1 MNCKKIT
8 ASVLLA
14 AFAAF
19 APAAAFTESVEGAGT
34 AQITEREAACYQYE
48 NGGLRLLI
56 PKAYDNLL
64 VTEIVKDRKDGVLY
78 RVSEKASV
86 EAAKKLQYDSRGAGW
101 LFSIGQIDEGRRREL
116 LCGDMSGAEIFARDA
131 NGQCYV
137 YYHPTDVRYMRENNE
152 AMKRDQDQWTMLNE
166 WAHKDVRKNFLK
178 DNSLET
184 MVYDNS
190 EISMAIAR
198 AAYKPD
204 VRYTVSTTQYGP
216 IEPKNFDAAPFAEL
230 LLQNAV
236 YERTD
241 AETPDGEYVVLAFP
255 DEGLRYDFFKL
266 QGHEN
271 YVREVRPDGTET
283 LYKAIFF
290 YGSARAS
297 AVMQDW
303 YDALV
308 AQQNK

>member
-1 MNCKKIT
+1 MNGKKI
-8 ASVLLA
+8 AVFAMLA
-14 AFAAF
+14 ALAAF
-19 APAAAFTESVEGAGT
+19 APAVSMAGNAGDAGAPCVCEKAARRVY
-34 AQITEREAACYQYE
+34 ER
-48 NGGLRLLI
+48 GGLRLSI
-56 PKAYDNLL
+56 PKAYDKLL
-64 VTEIVKDRKDGVLY
+64 VTDILGEQGGTLFS
-78 RVSEKASV
+78 VSEKASI
-86 EAAKKLQYDSRGAGW
+86 EAAKKLSYGSRGAGW
-101 LFSIGQIDEGRRREL
+101 IFSIGRVDEGRRREL

-166 WAHKDVRKNFLK
+166 WAWGSVREDFLK
-178 DNSLET
+178 ENGLET

-190 EISMAIAR
+190 EVAIAIAR

-204 VRYTVSTTQYGP
+204 FRYTVSTTQYGP

-241 AETPDGEYVVLAFP
+241 AEAPDGEYVVLAFP
-255 DEGLRYDFFKL
+255 DNGFRYDFFKL
-266 QGHEN
+266 KDHEN

-308 AQQNK
+308 AQKNQ

>member
-19 APAAAFTESVEGAGT
+19 SPSVSLAGSGQGADT
-34 AQITEREAACYQYE
+34 AQISEREATCFQYE
-48 NGGLRLLI
+48 NGGFRLLI
-56 PKAYDNLL
+56 PKAYDDLL

-78 RVSEKASV
+78 RVSEKASID
-86 EAAKKLQYDSRGAGW
+86 AAKHLSYGTRGAGW
-101 LFSIGQIDEGRRREL
+101 IFSIGRVDEGRRREL
-116 LCGDMSGAEIFARDA
+116 LCGDMSGAELFARDA

-152 AMKRDQDQWTMLNE
+152 AMKRDQAQWTMLNE
-166 WAHKDVRKNFLK
+166 WAWSSVRTDFIR

-184 MVYDNS
+184 AAYDNS
-190 EISMAIAR
+190 EVSIAIAR
-198 AAYKPD
+198 AAYKPG
-204 VRYTVSTTQYGP
+204 VRYTVSTTEHGP
-216 IEPKNFDAAPFAEL
+216 IELENFDAAPYAEL

-241 AETPDGEYVVLAFP
+241 AEVPDGEYVVLAFP

-266 QGHEN
+266 KDHEN

-297 AVMQDW
+297 NVMQDW
-303 YDALV
+303 YDAMM
-308 AQQNK
+308 APKG

>member
-19 APAAAFTESVEGAGT
+19 SPAAAFTGSGQAADTV
-34 AQITEREAACYQYE
+34 QISEREATCFQYE
-48 NGGLRLLI
+48 NGGFRLLI
-56 PKAYDNLL
+56 PKAYDDLL
-64 VTEIVKDRKDGVLY
+64 ATEIVKDRKDGVLY
-78 RVSEKASV
+78 RVSEKASID
-86 EAAKKLQYDSRGAGW
+86 AAKRLSYGMRGAGW
-101 LFSIGQIDEGRRREL
+101 IFSIGRVDEGRRREL
-116 LCGDMSGAEIFARDA
+116 LCGDMSGAELFARDA

-152 AMKRDQDQWTMLNE
+152 AMKRDQAQWTMLNE
-166 WAHKDVRKNFLK
+166 WAWSSVRTDFIR

-184 MVYDNS
+184 AAYDNS
-190 EISMAIAR
+190 EVGIAIAR
-198 AAYKPD
+198 AAYKPG
-204 VRYTVSTTQYGP
+204 VRYTVSTTEHGP
-216 IEPKNFDAAPFAEL
+216 IELENFDAAPYAEL

-266 QGHEN
+266 KDHEN

-303 YDALV
+303 YDAMM
-308 AQQNK
+308 APKNQ

>member
-1 MNCKKIT
+1 MDYKKT
-8 ASVLLA
+8 AVSAILA

-19 APAAAFTESVEGAGT
+19 SPMGSGQDVCVASAFTQAEQYS
-34 AQITEREAACYQYE
+34 YE
-48 NGGLRLLI
+48 NGGMLLLI
-56 PKAYDNLL
+56 PKAYDELL
-64 VTEIVKDRKDGVLY
+64 ATEVVKDQIGGVLF
-78 RVSEKASV
+78 RVSEKASIA
-86 EAAKKLQYDSRGAGW
+86 AAKHLPYDARGAGW

-152 AMKRDQDQWTMLNE
+152 AMKRDQAQWTMLNE
-166 WAHKDVRKNFLK
+166 WAWTSVRTDFIQANH
-178 DNSLET
+178 LET
-184 MVYDNS
+184 AAYDNS
-190 EISMAIAR
+190 EVGMAIAR
-198 AAYKPD
+198 AAYKPG
-204 VRYTVSTTQYGP
+204 VRYTVSTTEYGP
-216 IEPKNFDAAPFAEL
+216 IEPKGFDAVPFAEL

-266 QGHEN
+266 QDHEN
-271 YVREVRPDGTET
+271 YVREVRQDGTET

-303 YDALV
+303 YDALA
-308 AQQNK
+308 AQGTK

>member
-19 APAAAFTESVEGAGT
+19 SPSVSLAGSGQGAGT
-34 AQITEREAACYQYE
+34 AQISEREAACYQYE

-56 PKAYDNLL
+56 PKAYDDLL

-78 RVSEKASV
+78 RVSEKASID
-86 EAAKKLQYDSRGAGW
+86 AARHLSYGTRGAGW
-101 LFSIGQIDEGRRREL
+101 IFSIGRVDEGRRREL
-116 LCGDMSGAEIFARDA
+116 LCGDMSGAELFARDA

-152 AMKRDQDQWTMLNE
+152 AMKRDQAQWTMLNE
-166 WAHKDVRKNFLK
+166 WAWSSVRTDFIR

-184 MVYDNS
+184 AAYDNS
-190 EISMAIAR
+190 EVSIAIAR
-198 AAYKPD
+198 AAYKPG
-204 VRYTVSTTQYGP
+204 VRYTVSTTEHGP
-216 IEPKNFDAAPFAEL
+216 VELKNFDAAPYAEL

-241 AETPDGEYVVLAFP
+241 AEAPDGEYVVLAFP

-266 QGHEN
+266 KDHEN
-271 YVREVRPDGTET
+271 YVRGVRPDGTET

-303 YDALV
+303 YDAMM
-308 AQQNK
+308 APKNQ

>member
-1 MNCKKIT
+1 MNGKKIT

-19 APAAAFTESVEGAGT
+19 SPAGSFAGSSGVANAAQLS
-34 AQITEREAACYQYE
+34 EREATCFQYE
-48 NGGLRLLI
+48 NGGFRLLI
-56 PKAYDNLL
+56 PKAYDDLL
-64 VTEIVKDRKDGVLY
+64 ATEIVKDRKNGLLY

-86 EAAKKLQYDSRGAGW
+86 EAAKKLSYDSRGAGW
-101 LFSIGQIDEGRRREL
+101 LFSIGKIDEGRRREL

-166 WAHKDVRKNFLK
+166 WAWSSVRTDFIR

-184 MVYDNS
+184 AAYDNS
-190 EISMAIAR
+190 EVGIAIAR
-198 AAYKPD
+198 AAYKPN

-216 IEPKNFDAAPFAEL
+216 IEPKNFDAAPYAEL

-241 AETPDGEYVVLAFP
+241 AEVPDGEYVVLAFP
-255 DEGLRYDFFKL
+255 DEGRRYDFFKL
-266 QGHEN
+266 QDHEN

-290 YGSARAS
+290 YGSTRAS
-297 AVMQDW
+297 VAMQEW

-308 AQQNK
+308 AQQRK

>member
-19 APAAAFTESVEGAGT
+19 SPSVSLAGSGQGADT
-34 AQITEREAACYQYE
+34 AQISEREATCFQYE
-48 NGGLRLLI
+48 NGGFRLLI
-56 PKAYDNLL
+56 PKAYDDLL

-78 RVSEKASV
+78 RVSEKASID
-86 EAAKKLQYDSRGAGW
+86 AAKHLSYGTRGAGW
-101 LFSIGQIDEGRRREL
+101 IFSIGRVDEGRRREL
-116 LCGDMSGAEIFARDA
+116 LCGDMSGAELFARDA

-152 AMKRDQDQWTMLNE
+152 AMKRDQAQWTMLNE
-166 WAHKDVRKNFLK
+166 WAWSSVRTDFIRE
-178 DNSLET
+178 NSLET
-184 MVYDNS
+184 AAYDNS
-190 EISMAIAR
+190 EVSIAIAR
-198 AAYKPD
+198 AAYKPG
-204 VRYTVSTTQYGP
+204 VRYTVSTTEHGP
-216 IEPKNFDAAPFAEL
+216 IELENFDAAPYAEL

-241 AETPDGEYVVLAFP
+241 AEVPDGEYVVLAFP

-266 QGHEN
+266 QDHEN

-303 YDALV
+303 YDAMM
-308 AQQNK
+308 APKNQ

>member
-19 APAAAFTESVEGAGT
+19 SPSVSLAGSGQGTDT
-34 AQITEREAACYQYE
+34 AQISEREATCFQYE
-48 NGGLRLLI
+48 NGGFRLLI
-56 PKAYDNLL
+56 PKAYDDLL
-64 VTEIVKDRKDGVLY
+64 ATEIVKDRKDGVLY
-78 RVSEKASV
+78 RVSEKASID
-86 EAAKKLQYDSRGAGW
+86 AAKHLSYGTRGAGW
-101 LFSIGQIDEGRRREL
+101 IFSIGRVDEGRRREL
-116 LCGDMSGAEIFARDA
+116 LRGDMSGAEIFARDA

-152 AMKRDQDQWTMLNE
+152 AMKRDQAQWTMLNE
-166 WAHKDVRKNFLK
+166 WAWSSVRTDFIREN
-178 DNSLET
+178 DLET
-184 MVYDNS
+184 AAYDNS
-190 EISMAIAR
+190 EVAIAIAR
-198 AAYKPD
+198 AAYKPEF
-204 VRYTVSTTQYGP
+204 RYTVSTTQYGP
-216 IEPKNFDAAPFAEL
+216 IEPKNFDAAPYAEL

-241 AETPDGEYVVLAFP
+241 AEAPDGEYVVLAFP

-266 QGHEN
+266 KDHEN

-303 YDALV
+303 YDAMM
-308 AQQNK
+308 APKG

>member
-1 MNCKKIT
+1 
-8 ASVLLA
+8 
-14 AFAAF
+14 
-19 APAAAFTESVEGAGT
+19 
-34 AQITEREAACYQYE
+34 
-48 NGGLRLLI
+48 
-56 PKAYDNLL
+56 
-64 VTEIVKDRKDGVLY
+64 
-78 RVSEKASV
+78 
-86 EAAKKLQYDSRGAGW
+86 
-101 LFSIGQIDEGRRREL
+101 
-116 LCGDMSGAEIFARDA
+116 MSGAEIFARDA

-152 AMKRDQDQWTMLNE
+152 AMKRDQAQWTMLNE
-166 WAHKDVRKNFLK
+166 WAWSSVRTDFIR

-184 MVYDNS
+184 AAYGNS
-190 EISMAIAR
+190 EVSIAIAR
-198 AAYKPD
+198 AAYKPGL
-204 VRYTVSTTQYGP
+204 RYTVSTTQYGP

-230 LLQNAV
+230 LLENAV

-266 QGHEN
+266 QDHEN

-290 YGSARAS
+290 YGSTRAS
-297 AVMQDW
+297 VAMQEW

-308 AQQNK
+308 AQQSK

>member
-14 AFAAF
+14 ACAAF
-19 APAAAFTESVEGAGT
+19 SPAGSFAGSSEVANA
-34 AQITEREAACYQYE
+34 AQISEKEAACFQYE
-48 NGGLRLLI
+48 NGGFRLLI
-56 PKAYDNLL
+56 PKAYDDLL
-64 VTEIVKDRKDGVLY
+64 ETEIVKDRKNGVLY

-86 EAAKKLQYDSRGAGW
+86 EAAKKLAYDSRGAGW
-101 LFSIGQIDEGRRREL
+101 LFSIGKIDEGRRREL

-152 AMKRDQDQWTMLNE
+152 AMKRDQAQWTMLNE
-166 WAHKDVRKNFLK
+166 WAWSSVRTDFIR

-184 MVYDNS
+184 AAYGNS
-190 EISMAIAR
+190 EVSIAIAR
-198 AAYKPD
+198 AAYKPGL
-204 VRYTVSTTQYGP
+204 RYTVSTTQYGP

-230 LLQNAV
+230 LLENAV

-271 YVREVRPDGTET
+271 YVREVRQDGTET
-283 LYKAIFF
+283 LYKATFF

-297 AVMQDW
+297 AAMQEW
-303 YDALV
+303 YDAMI
-308 AQQNK
+308 ASKG

>member
-19 APAAAFTESVEGAGT
+19 SPAVSLAGSGQGAGT
-34 AQITEREAACYQYE
+34 VQISEREATCFQYE
-48 NGGLRLLI
+48 NGGFRLLI
-56 PKAYDNLL
+56 PKAYDDLL

-78 RVSEKASV
+78 RVSEKASID
-86 EAAKKLQYDSRGAGW
+86 AAKHLSYGTRGAGW
-101 LFSIGQIDEGRRREL
+101 IFSIGRVDEGRRREL
-116 LCGDMSGAEIFARDA
+116 LCGDMSGAELFARDA

-152 AMKRDQDQWTMLNE
+152 AMKRDQAQWTMLNE
-166 WAHKDVRKNFLK
+166 WAWSSVRTDFIR

-184 MVYDNS
+184 AAYDNS
-190 EISMAIAR
+190 EVGIAIAR
-198 AAYKPD
+198 AAYKPG
-204 VRYTVSTTQYGP
+204 VRYTVSTTEHGP
-216 IEPKNFDAAPFAEL
+216 IELENFDAAPYAEL

-241 AETPDGEYVVLAFP
+241 VEAPDGEYVVLAFP

-266 QGHEN
+266 KDHEN

-303 YDALV
+303 YDAMM
-308 AQQNK
+308 APKNQ

>member
-1 MNCKKIT
+1 MSQKIRIK
-8 ASVLLA
+8 L
-14 AFAAF
+14 
-19 APAAAFTESVEGAGT
+19 
-34 AQITEREAACYQYE
+34 
-48 NGGLRLLI
+48 
-56 PKAYDNLL
+56 KAYDHALL
-64 VTEIVKDRKDGVLY
+64 DQ
-78 RVSEKASV
+78 SASKIV
-86 EAAKKLQYDSRGAGW
+86 EAAKKLAYDSRGAGW
-101 LFSIGQIDEGRRREL
+101 LFSIGKIDEGRRREL

-131 NGQCYV
+131 NGQCYI

-152 AMKRDQDQWTMLNE
+152 AMKRDQAQWTMLNE
-166 WAHKDVRKNFLK
+166 WAWNSVRTDFIRENH
-178 DNSLET
+178 LET
-184 MVYDNS
+184 AAYDNS
-190 EISMAIAR
+190 EVGIAIAR
-198 AAYKPD
+198 AAYKPG
-204 VRYTVSTTQYGP
+204 VRYTVSTTEYGP
-216 IEPKNFDAAPFAEL
+216 IEPKGFDAAPFAEL
-230 LLQNAV
+230 LLENAV

-266 QGHEN
+266 QDHEN

-308 AQQNK
+308 AQQNG

>member
-19 APAAAFTESVEGAGT
+19 SPSVSLAGSGQGADT
-34 AQITEREAACYQYE
+34 AQISEREATCFQYE
-48 NGGLRLLI
+48 NGGFRLLI
-56 PKAYDNLL
+56 PKAYDDLL
-64 VTEIVKDRKDGVLY
+64 ETEIVKDRKNGVLY

-86 EAAKKLQYDSRGAGW
+86 EAAKKLAYDSRGAGW
-101 LFSIGQIDEGRRREL
+101 LFSIGKIDEGRRREL

-152 AMKRDQDQWTMLNE
+152 AMKRDQAQWTMLNE
-166 WAHKDVRKNFLK
+166 WAWSSVRTDFIR

-184 MVYDNS
+184 AAYDNS
-190 EISMAIAR
+190 AVGIAIAR

-204 VRYTVSTTQYGP
+204 VRYTVSTTAHGP
-216 IEPKNFDAAPFAEL
+216 IELKNFDATPYAEL

-241 AETPDGEYVVLAFP
+241 AEVPDGEYVVLAFP

-266 QGHEN
+266 QDHEN

-303 YDALV
+303 YDAMM
-308 AQQNK
+308 APKNQ

>member
-8 ASVLLA
+8 ASVLIA

-19 APAAAFTESVEGAGT
+19 SPAAAFTGSVEGAGT
-34 AQITEREAACYQYE
+34 AQISEREATCFQYE
-48 NGGLRLLI
+48 NGGFRLLI

-78 RVSEKASV
+78 QVSEKASID
-86 EAAKKLQYDSRGAGW
+86 AAKHLSYGMRGAGW
-101 LFSIGQIDEGRRREL
+101 IFSIGRVDEGRRREL

-152 AMKRDQDQWTMLNE
+152 AMKRDQAQWTMLNE
-166 WAHKDVRKNFLK
+166 WAHKKVRREFLK
-178 DNSLET
+178 ENGLET

-190 EISMAIAR
+190 EIGIAIAR
-198 AAYKPD
+198 AAYKSD

-216 IEPKNFDAAPFAEL
+216 IELKNFDAAPYAEL

-241 AETPDGEYVVLAFP
+241 AEVPDGEYVVLAFP

-266 QGHEN
+266 KDHEN

-303 YDALV
+303 YDAMM
-308 AQQNK
+308 APKG

>member
-1 MNCKKIT
+1 MDKKKLAI
-8 ASVLLA
+8 SA
-14 AFAAF
+14 AFAAL
-19 APAAAFTESVEGAGT
+19 AALLPAGNGPDAGMT
-34 AQITEREAACYQYE
+34 CAYAQTDQQQYK
-48 NGGLRLLI
+48 NGDMTLLI
-56 PKAYDNLL
+56 PEAYDKLL
-64 VTEIVKDRKDGVLY
+64 TAEIEKDRIGGVLF
-78 RVSEKASV
+78 RVSEKASID
-86 EAAKKLQYDSRGAGW
+86 AAKHLSYNTRGAGW
-101 LFSIGQIDEGRRREL
+101 IFSIGRVDEGRRREL

-152 AMKRDQDQWTMLNE
+152 AMKRDQAQWTMLNE
-166 WAHKDVRKNFLK
+166 WAWSSVRTDFIR

-184 MVYDNS
+184 AAYDNS
-190 EISMAIAR
+190 EVGIAIAR

-230 LLQNAV
+230 LLENAV

-266 QGHEN
+266 QDHEN

-290 YGSARAS
+290 YGSTRAS
-297 AVMQDW
+297 VAMQEW
-303 YDALV
+303 YDALA

>member
-1 MNCKKIT
+1 MNWKRKMVC
-8 ASVLLA
+8 AMVA
-14 AFAAF
+14 AM
-19 APAAAFTESVEGAGT
+19 AAASPAVSLDGDVGMACAY
-34 AQITEREAACYQYE
+34 AQTDQRQYK
-48 NGGLRLLI
+48 NGDMVLLI
-56 PKAYDNLL
+56 PKAYDDLL
-64 VTEIVKDRKDGVLY
+64 TTEIEKERIGGVLFQ
-78 RVSEKASV
+78 VSEKASIDAV
-86 EAAKKLQYDSRGAGW
+86 KHLPNDTRGAGW
-101 LFSIGQIDEGRRREL
+101 LFSIGYVDEGLRRVL

-131 NGQCYV
+131 NGQCYI

-152 AMKRDQDQWTMLNE
+152 AMKRDQAQWTMLNE
-166 WAHKDVRKNFLK
+166 WAWNSVRTDFIRENH
-178 DNSLET
+178 LET
-184 MVYDNS
+184 AAYDNS
-190 EISMAIAR
+190 EVGIAIAR
-198 AAYKPD
+198 AAYKPG
-204 VRYTVSTTQYGP
+204 VRYTVSTTEYGP
-216 IEPKNFDAAPFAEL
+216 IEPKGFDAAPFAEL
-230 LLQNAV
+230 LLENAV

-290 YGSARAS
+290 YGSTRAS
-297 AVMQDW
+297 VAMQDW

>member
-14 AFAAF
+14 VFAAF
-19 APAAAFTESVEGAGT
+19 SPSVSLAGSGQGADT
-34 AQITEREAACYQYE
+34 AQISEREATCFQYE
-48 NGGLRLLI
+48 NGGFRLLI
-56 PKAYDNLL
+56 PKAYDDLL

-78 RVSEKASV
+78 RVSEKASID
-86 EAAKKLQYDSRGAGW
+86 AAKHLSYGTRGAGW
-101 LFSIGQIDEGRRREL
+101 IFSIGRVDEGRRREL

-152 AMKRDQDQWTMLNE
+152 AMKRDQAQWTMLNE
-166 WAHKDVRKNFLK
+166 WAWSSVRTDFIR

-184 MVYDNS
+184 AAYDNS
-190 EISMAIAR
+190 EVGIAIAR

-204 VRYTVSTTQYGP
+204 VRYTVSTTEHGP
-216 IEPKNFDAAPFAEL
+216 IELENFDAAPYAEL

-241 AETPDGEYVVLAFP
+241 AEVPDGEYVVLAFP

-266 QGHEN
+266 KDHEN

-303 YDALV
+303 YDAMM
-308 AQQNK
+308 APKNQ

>member
-19 APAAAFTESVEGAGT
+19 SPSVSLAGSGQGTDT
-34 AQITEREAACYQYE
+34 AQISEREATCFQYE
-48 NGGLRLLI
+48 NGGFRLLI
-56 PKAYDNLL
+56 PKAYDDLL

-78 RVSEKASV
+78 RVSEKASID
-86 EAAKKLQYDSRGAGW
+86 AAKHLSYGTRGAGW
-101 LFSIGQIDEGRRREL
+101 IFSIGRVDEGRRREL

-152 AMKRDQDQWTMLNE
+152 AMKRDQAQWTMLNE
-166 WAHKDVRKNFLK
+166 WAWSSVRTDFIR

-184 MVYDNS
+184 AAYDNS
-190 EISMAIAR
+190 EVGIAIAR

-204 VRYTVSTTQYGP
+204 VRYTVSTTEHGP
-216 IEPKNFDAAPFAEL
+216 VELKNFDAAPYAEL

-241 AETPDGEYVVLAFP
+241 AEAPDGEYVVLAFP

-266 QGHEN
+266 KDHEN

-303 YDALV
+303 YDAMM
-308 AQQNK
+308 APKNQ

>member
-1 MNCKKIT
+1 MNYKKIT
-8 ASVLLA
+8 ASILLA

-19 APAAAFTESVEGAGT
+19 SPSISLAGSGQNTGT
-34 AQITEREAACYQYE
+34 AQISEREAACYQYE
-48 NGGLRLLI
+48 NDGLRLLI
-56 PKAYDNLL
+56 PKAYDDLL
-64 VTEIVKDRKDGVLY
+64 VTEIEKDRIGGVLY

-86 EAAKKLQYDSRGAGW
+86 EAAKKLPYDSRGAGW

-116 LCGDMSGAEIFARDA
+116 LCGDMSGAKIFARDA
-131 NGQCYV
+131 QGQLYV
-137 YYHPTDVRYMRENNE
+137 FYHPTDVRYMRENNE
-152 AMKRDQDQWTMLNE
+152 AMKREQDQWILLNN
-166 WAHKDVRKNFLK
+166 WAYSKVREDFLK
-178 DNSLET
+178 DNNLET
-184 MVYDNS
+184 LVYDNS
-190 EISMAIAR
+190 DVSIAIAR

-204 VRYTVSTTQYGP
+204 VRYTVSTTAYGP
-216 IEPKNFDAAPFAEL
+216 IEPKNFDAAPFAEQ

-241 AETPDGEYVVLAFP
+241 AEAPDGEYVVLAFP

-266 QGHEN
+266 KDHEN
-271 YVREVRPDGTET
+271 YVREVRQDGTET

-297 AVMQDW
+297 AVMQEW

-308 AQQNK
+308 AQQKG

>member
-14 AFAAF
+14 AVAAF
-19 APAAAFTESVEGAGT
+19 SPAGPFAGSGEVANA
-34 AQITEREAACYQYE
+34 AQISEREATCFQYE
-48 NGGLRLLI
+48 NGGFRLLI
-56 PKAYDNLL
+56 PKAYDDLL

-78 RVSEKASV
+78 RVSEKASID
-86 EAAKKLQYDSRGAGW
+86 AAKRLSYGTRGAGW
-101 LFSIGQIDEGRRREL
+101 IFSIGRVDEGRRREL

-152 AMKRDQDQWTMLNE
+152 AMKRDQAQWTMLNE
-166 WAHKDVRKNFLK
+166 WAWSSVRTDFIR

-184 MVYDNS
+184 AAYDNS
-190 EISMAIAR
+190 EVGIAIAR
-198 AAYKPD
+198 AAYKPG

-216 IEPKNFDAAPFAEL
+216 IEAKGFAAAPFAEL
-230 LLQNAV
+230 LLENAV

-266 QGHEN
+266 QDHEN

-290 YGSARAS
+290 YGSTRAS
-297 AVMQDW
+297 VAMQEW
-303 YDALV
+303 YDAMI

>member
-14 AFAAF
+14 ALAAF
-19 APAAAFTESVEGAGT
+19 SPTVSLAGDGQAADAA
-34 AQITEREAACYQYE
+34 IIREKEMTCYQYE
-48 NGGLRLLI
+48 NGGFRLFI
-56 PKAYDNLL
+56 PKAYDDLL
-64 VTEIVKDRKDGVLY
+64 TTEIVKDRIGGVLY
-78 RVSEKASV
+78 RVSEKASIA
-86 EAAKKLQYDSRGAGW
+86 AAKHLPYDARGAGW

-152 AMKRDQDQWTMLNE
+152 AMKRDQAQWTMLNE
-166 WAHKDVRKNFLK
+166 WAWTSVRTDFIQANH
-178 DNSLET
+178 LET
-184 MVYDNS
+184 AAYDNS
-190 EISMAIAR
+190 EVGMAIAR
-198 AAYKPD
+198 AAYKPG
-204 VRYTVSTTQYGP
+204 VRYTVSTTEYGP
-216 IEPKNFDAAPFAEL
+216 IEPKGFDAVPFAEL

-241 AETPDGEYVVLAFP
+241 AEAPDGEYVVLAFP

-266 QGHEN
+266 QDHEN
-271 YVREVRPDGTET
+271 YVREVRQDGTET

-303 YDALV
+303 YDALA
-308 AQQNK
+308 AQGTK

>member
-19 APAAAFTESVEGAGT
+19 SPVAAFTGSVEGAGT
-34 AQITEREAACYQYE
+34 AQISEREATCFQYE

-56 PKAYDNLL
+56 PKAYDDLL
-64 VTEIVKDRKDGVLY
+64 ETEIMKDRKGGVLY

-86 EAAKKLQYDSRGAGW
+86 EAAKKLAYDSRGAGW

-152 AMKRDQDQWTMLNE
+152 AMKRDQAQWTMLNE
-166 WAHKDVRKNFLK
+166 WAWSSVRTDFIR

-184 MVYDNS
+184 AAYDNS
-190 EISMAIAR
+190 EVSIAIAR
-198 AAYKPD
+198 AAYKPG

-216 IEPKNFDAAPFAEL
+216 IEPENFDAAPYAEL
-230 LLQNAV
+230 LLKNAV

-255 DEGLRYDFFKL
+255 DEGFRYDFFKL
-266 QGHEN
+266 KDHEN

-290 YGSARAS
+290 YGSTRAS
-297 AVMQDW
+297 VAMQEW

-308 AQQNK
+308 AQQSK

>member
-19 APAAAFTESVEGAGT
+19 SPAGSFAGSNEVANA
-34 AQITEREAACYQYE
+34 AQISEREATCFQYE

-64 VTEIVKDRKDGVLY
+64 VMEIVKDRKNGLLY

-86 EAAKKLQYDSRGAGW
+86 EAAKKLAYDSRGAGW
-101 LFSIGQIDEGRRREL
+101 LFSIGKIDEGRRREL

-152 AMKRDQDQWTMLNE
+152 AMKRDQAQWTMLNE
-166 WAHKDVRKNFLK
+166 WAWSSVRTDFIRE
-178 DNSLET
+178 NSLET
-184 MVYDNS
+184 AAYDNS
-190 EISMAIAR
+190 EVGIAIAR
-198 AAYKPD
+198 AAYKPGL
-204 VRYTVSTTQYGP
+204 RYTVSTTQYGP
-216 IEPKNFDAAPFAEL
+216 IEPENFDAAPYAEL
-230 LLQNAV
+230 LLKNAV
-236 YERTD
+236 YEITD
-241 AETPDGEYVVLAFP
+241 AEAPDGEYVVLAFP

-266 QGHEN
+266 KDREN

-283 LYKAIFF
+283 LFKAIFF
-290 YGSARAS
+290 YGSTRAS
-297 AVMQDW
+297 VAMQEW

-308 AQQNK
+308 AQQSK